1 VPALRCT
8 VRACEGALAF
18 DGAQLRCPNGH
29 TFDRARE
36 GYWNL
41 LQPQDRRS
49 LHAGDRDEA
58 VAARRR
64 WLSRG
69 FASGLLEALRSAIG
83 LCPNPAGGTVIDIG
97 CGEGTFTSALFSGR
111 ESDVVGIDLSV
122 RAIGLAARLA
132 PGLTWIVANADR
144 GIPVASGSVSLALSI
159 FARRPVTELAR
170 VLRAQGHLVV
180 VVPGADDLIE
190 LRLAAQGERGH
201 RDRVPLVLN
210 ELAPAFALAA
220 RSDWRDRA
228 RHDREALEDA
238 LAMSYRGARARE
250 RERLAGLTELD
261 VTMSASILTLV
272 PGDGLR

>member
-1 VPALRCT
+1 M
-8 VRACEGALAF
+8 LAI
-18 DGAQLRCPNGH
+18 DGAQLRCPRGH

-69 FASGLLEALRSAIG
+69 FASGLLSALRDATSA
-83 LCPNPAGGTVIDIG
+83 CATPAGGTAVDVG
-97 CGEGTFTSALFSGR
+97 CGEGSFTSELFSGR
-111 ESDVVGIDLSV
+111 AAEGVGIDLSV
-122 RAIGLAARLA
+122 KAISLAARLA
-132 PGLTWIVANADR
+132 SSLTWIVANADR
-144 GIPVASGSVSLALSI
+144 GIPLASGSVTLALSI
-159 FARRPVTELAR
+159 FARRPAAELAR
-170 VLRAQGHLVV
+170 VLSPDGKLVV

-190 LRLAAQGERGH
+190 LRRAAQGEGAL
-201 RDRVPLVLN
+201 RDRAPGVID
-210 ELAPAFALAA
+210 ELAPAFTLSA

-228 RHDREALEDA
+228 HHDRDALDDA
-238 LAMSYRGARARE
+238 LAMSYRGARVRE
-250 RERLAGLTELD
+250 RERLSGLAELN

-272 PGDGLR
+272 PRDGLR